1 MKVETR
7 NLPVVPVSV
16 GGVTVANTTGSPF
29 HEIHRSAKGEERTAF
44 GSRAVDFE
52 PIAARGI
59 FRSFN

>member
-7 NLPVVPVSV
+7 DLRVASV
-16 GGVTVANTTGSPF
+16 ASRSQTQLDPPF
-29 HEIHRSAKGEERTAF
+29 HEIHRATKGEERTAF